1 MKKFLRKLIL
11 KEKSSSEEYI
21 KYLRKKGMTIG
32 ERVTFFQPNQTT
44 VDVQYPWMISIGD
57 DVQITKGVVILTHGY
72 DWSVTKKYKNHL
84 MGNSGPVT
92 IGSNVF
98 IGINTI
104 ILPNVSIGN
113 NVVIGA
119 GSVVTR
125 SIPDNSVAV
134 GNPCHV
140 IYDIDTYYEKL
151 KNKQLEQAKQLG
163 LTYYKKFNKIPP
175 KDIFYD
181 YFFLFEK
188 YDSNYKEN
196 YSKKWIYELSLGDN
210 LNSCLD
216 YLRYNQSV
224 YESYEEFLSEILE
237 VNKLKYS

>member
-21 KYLRKKGMTIG
+21 KYLRNKGMTIG

-72 DWSVTKKYKNHL
+72 DWSVTKKYKDHL

-181 YFFLFEK
+181 YFFLFES
-188 YDSNYKEN
+188 YDSIKNNRIPDRWVFELKLLDNYNRCIDKM
-196 YSKKWIYELSLGDN
+196 KKIRPIFN
-210 LNSCLD
+210 
-216 YLRYNQSV
+216 
-224 YESYEEFLSEILE
+224 SYEEFIEHIIGDMT
-237 VNKLKYS
+237 NY